1 MNLWLIR
8 TIHFSFFFVFMTLYT
23 VLLFLLFHFIL
34 LIRQIIRHFL
44 FIFRNFSTHYPKIEL
59 QRFLHQLTI
68 LAKNP
73 LTCS

>member
-1 MNLWLIR
+1 MKLRHLLLLFI
-8 TIHFSFFFVFMTLYT
+8 SFFFVFMTLYT

-68 LAKNP
+68 LSKNP